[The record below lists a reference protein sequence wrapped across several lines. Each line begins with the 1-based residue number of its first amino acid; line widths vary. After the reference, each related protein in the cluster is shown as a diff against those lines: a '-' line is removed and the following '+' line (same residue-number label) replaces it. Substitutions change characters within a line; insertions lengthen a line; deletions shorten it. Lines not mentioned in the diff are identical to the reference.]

1 VHPEF
6 RQQRGN
12 VKFYGSFR
20 DIEIGSDF
28 LVRKTTQDAG
38 KNFLFPARQR
48 YLVVNGHPAEQSVSL
63 LDKVLQKDVFG
74 LDHNRVIFANFVP
87 NQAMLGKQSGRLTS
101 QETAV
106 RSGLLVKM
114 YCTRIFLIKEEDVA
128 VRDRTGGKQLMRM
141 FTSMDSFQVHPLKM

>member
-1 VHPEF
+1 
-6 RQQRGN
+6 

-48 YLVVNGHPAEQSVSL
+48 YLVVNGHSAEQLVSL
-63 LDKVLQKDVFG
+63 LDKVLQKVVFC
-74 LDHNRVIFANFVP
+74 LDHNRVIFGYFVP

-101 QETAV
+101 QETAI
-106 RSGLLVKM
+106 RSGPHVKM
-114 YCTRIFLIKEEDVA
+114 YYARVFLIKEEDVA
-128 VRDRTGGKQLMRM
+128 VRDKTAAKQLMRM